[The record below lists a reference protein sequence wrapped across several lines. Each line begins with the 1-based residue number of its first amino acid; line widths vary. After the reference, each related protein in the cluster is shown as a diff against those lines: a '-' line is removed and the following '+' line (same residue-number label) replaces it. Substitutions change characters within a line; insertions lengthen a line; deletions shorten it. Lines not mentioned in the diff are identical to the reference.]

1 MTNLGPPLV
10 MTTGQASKRCKEDSR
25 GAGRIEGR
33 MSRRGSESARGDETQ
48 RVREIWAKFAPK
60 YDRQMAFFE
69 RILFGGMREWA
80 CSRARG
86 DVLEV
91 GVGTG
96 RNLEHYPPD
105 VRLTGVDLSPETL
118 EIARGRAAALQREVD
133 LRVADAQELDLP
145 DERFDTV
152 VSTLTMCSIPDYRA
166 ALAQARRVLRGGGR
180 LVMVEHVRS
189 PSTGVRVGQRLLNS
203 LTVRFGADH
212 LLREP
217 IEAVRRMGF
226 EVLEFERLKWG
237 IVERAVATKAGS
249 SGPGGEA

>member
-1 MTNLGPPLV
+1 
-10 MTTGQASKRCKEDSR
+10 
-25 GAGRIEGR
+25 
-33 MSRRGSESARGDETQ
+33 MSRRGSDSAAETE

-60 YDRQMAFFE
+60 YDRQIAFFE

-80 CSRARG
+80 CSRANG

-96 RNLEHYPPD
+96 RNLEHYPSD

-118 EIARGRAAALQREVD
+118 EIARRRAALLQRDVE
-133 LRVADAQELDLP
+133 LRVGDAEKLDLP
-145 DERFDTV
+145 DEAFDTV

-166 ALAQARRVLRGGGR
+166 ALTEARRVLRPEGR

-189 PSTGVRVGQRLLNS
+189 PSTGVRVGQRLLNP

-217 IEAVRRMGF
+217 LDAVRRLGF

-237 IVERAVATKAGS
+237 IVERAVASKPGS
-249 SGPGGEA
+249 